1 MRSILIFIAVM
12 SSVPAILFK
21 AHVGVLVWAWV
32 SYMNPHRLT
41 FGMAYDFPFLDIIAI
56 ATAIALIFSPER
68 KNLPNHPVLWL
79 LVFFYLW
86 TCVTTLFAVNPLDAN
101 EKWIKFSKIM
111 LFTFLS
117 IVLLGSKNRLHAF
130 IWIICISI
138 GFYGLK
144 GGFFTA
150 TTGGVN
156 IVWGPEGSFFGD
168 NNHMALT
175 LITTLP
181 LLRYLSITAPHR
193 YLRLIA
199 LFSILFFLAAIFGS
213 QSRGAF
219 LAAGTMLGFLVIRS
233 NRRVLA
239 MGLGAFAVIAAAVF
253 MPPEWRER
261 MEGIGDF
268 ADDPSARGR
277 MDMWAYTFRVT
288 DDSPVVG
295 GGFLVHYSPQLRA
308 RHLPSGTTGRAVHSI
323 YFEVLGEHGYV
334 GFFLFILTAATAF
347 FACGTIIRLSRDYP
361 ELSWAKELAPML
373 QTSLVGFGVGGAFL
387 NLATFDLY
395 YHILAIVVI
404 TYGIVA
410 RSLPAHVMKPQP
422 IQIPKFNSGYAGSTA
437 GE

>member
-21 AHVGVLVWAWV
+21 AHVGVLVWAWI

-41 FGMAYDFPFLDIIAI
+41 YGMAFDFPFLDIVAI
-56 ATAIALIFSPER
+56 ATAVALIFSPER

-79 LVFFYLW
+79 LAIFYVW
-86 TCVTTLFAVNPLDAN
+86 TCATTLFAINPEDAN

-117 IVLLGSKNRLHAF
+117 IVLLGSKNRLQAF

-144 GGFFTA
+144 GGFFTV
-150 TTGGVN
+150 TGGGIN

-181 LLRYLSITAPHR
+181 LLRYLSVAAPNR
-193 YLRLIA
+193 LLRLIA
-199 LFSILFFLAAIFGS
+199 LFSIFFFLAAIFGS

-219 LAAGTMLGFLVIRS
+219 LAAGAMLAFLFIRS
-233 NRRVLA
+233 ERRFLA
-239 MGLGAFAVIAAAVF
+239 MWLGVFAIVAAVVF

-268 ADDPSARGR
+268 TEDESARGR
-277 MDMWAYTFRVT
+277 MDMWVFTFKVT
-288 DDSPVVG
+288 DDSPIIG
-295 GGFLVHYSPQLRA
+295 GGFLVHYSPHLRA
-308 RHLPSGTTGRAVHSI
+308 RYLPAGTAGRAVHSI
-323 YFEVLGEHGYV
+323 YFEVLGEHGYF
-334 GFFLFILTAATAF
+334 GLFLFLLTAATAF
-347 FACGTIIRLSRDYP
+347 FACGSIIRLSRDHR

-395 YHILAIVVI
+395 YHVLAIVVI

-410 RSLPAHVMKPQP
+410 RSQPAHARKIQP